1 MTGHR
6 RASPA
11 AILAVV
17 SFGVFVAADDLTVVS
32 TMLRQIIGDLNIPLP
47 DGWDRAAWIVN
58 SYLVAYVAVMPFM
71 GRLSDVLGRRRVFV
85 AALVLFLAGSAWTPF
100 ATSLGPFLAARIITA
115 AGGGAMVPV
124 ALAAIG
130 DVFEERR
137 RPGAL
142 GVLGA
147 VDTIGWVW
155 GPLFGALLVRFLDW
169 RWQFYLNIPLALV
182 AIAAAWW
189 ALAGLDRPAARR
201 RIDWPAAASLS
212 SALVCLNIALVNT
225 SEISGVGG
233 LEELTGRRS
242 LPTVPFFVAAAVA
255 LGLFL
260 FLERR
265 STDPVIDLRL
275 FRLPN
280 FAPAMAINFLV
291 GTALIIAMVDV
302 PLFVNLVVETGL
314 QRAAVLSGW
323 VLSALT
329 AAMALASWAGG
340 RLTEAAWY
348 RPPALAGLALG
359 AAAFVAMGLTW
370 GPGVSLALMVVCLAG
385 LGFGFGLVTAP
396 ANAAAVDAVP
406 ADRRG
411 VAAGLVI
418 LSRLMGLAVGLSG
431 LTAWAMYR
439 FDTARQTISLPPM
452 GDPGYEDALRRAQ
465 EQLTSSALQE
475 TFLFSAVLLALAL
488 AVALR
493 LRRRANRRPA
503 APSSAPAP

>member
-1 MTGHR
+1 
-6 RASPA
+6 
-11 AILAVV
+11 
-17 SFGVFVAADDLTVVS
+17 
-32 TMLRQIIGDLNIPLP
+32 
-47 DGWDRAAWIVN
+47 
-58 SYLVAYVAVMPFM
+58 
-71 GRLSDVLGRRRVFV
+71 
-85 AALVLFLAGSAWTPF
+85 
-100 ATSLGPFLAARIITA
+100 
-115 AGGGAMVPV
+115 
-124 ALAAIG
+124 
-130 DVFEERR
+130 
-137 RPGAL
+137 
-142 GVLGA
+142 

-260 FLERR
+260 FFERR
-265 STDPVIDLRL
+265 STDPVVDLRL

-329 AAMALASWAGG
+329 AAMAVASWAGG

-370 GPGVSLALMVVCLAG
+370 GPGVPIALMVACLAG

-396 ANAAAVDAVP
+396 ANTAAVDAVP

-439 FDTARQTISLPPM
+439 FDTARQTISLPPL
-452 GDPGYEDALRRAQ
+452 GDPGYADALRRAQ

>member
-1 MTGHR
+1 
-6 RASPA
+6 
-11 AILAVV
+11 
-17 SFGVFVAADDLTVVS
+17 
-32 TMLRQIIGDLNIPLP
+32 
-47 DGWDRAAWIVN
+47 
-58 SYLVAYVAVMPFM
+58 M
-71 GRLSDVLGRRRVFV
+71 G
-85 AALVLFLAGSAWTPF
+85 
-100 ATSLGPFLAARIITA
+100 
-115 AGGGAMVPV
+115 
-124 ALAAIG
+124 
-130 DVFEERR
+130 
-137 RPGAL
+137 
-142 GVLGA
+142 
-147 VDTIGWVW
+147 
-155 GPLFGALLVRFLDW
+155 
-169 RWQFYLNIPLALV
+169 
-182 AIAAAWW
+182 
-189 ALAGLDRPAARR
+189 
-201 RIDWPAAASLS
+201 
-212 SALVCLNIALVNT
+212 
-225 SEISGVGG
+225 
-233 LEELTGRRS
+233 
-242 LPTVPFFVAAAVA
+242 
-255 LGLFL
+255 
-260 FLERR
+260 
-265 STDPVIDLRL
+265 
-275 FRLPN
+275 
-280 FAPAMAINFLV
+280 INFLV
-291 GTALIIAMVDV
+291 GAALVIAMVDV

-411 VAAGLVI
+411 VASGLVI

-439 FDTARQTISLPPM
+439 FDTARRTISLPPM

-475 TFLFSAVLLALAL
+475 TFLFSAALLALAL

-493 LRRRANRRPA
+493 LRRRASGAPPRPA
-503 APSSAPAP
+503 DGRPDVPIRRSLP